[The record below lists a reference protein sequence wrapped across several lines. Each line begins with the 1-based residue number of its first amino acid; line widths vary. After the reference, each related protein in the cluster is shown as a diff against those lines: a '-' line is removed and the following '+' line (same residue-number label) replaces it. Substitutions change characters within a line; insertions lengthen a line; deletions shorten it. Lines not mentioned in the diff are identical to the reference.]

1 MNTLNTR
8 RKFFAMDEQGKIIS
22 SCDVDSNLALQIWT
36 RGKTPR
42 LSLHNKVKNSRKLIP
57 LSWVE
62 KRSRTLS
69 INGKKPGESFSYSV
83 NDFEPAIAKILT
95 EYFARTNFKVKY
107 FKLVIDLEKA
117 LHRPE
122 PMMSKSDFAM
132 MTDEK
137 RSSLWIAD
145 CSGGDRNAGIFRPF
159 FPLTQQESEVITE
172 ERLKFTG
179 AAMRTTEGLFKTCA
193 PELLK
198 KVNPLRWHNTV
209 RVTAA
214 AMLLGFSYC
223 GADGT
228 KTADSLWTAGEKPVN
243 LNPNV
248 TVLKA
253 PVKMLSIHDP
263 DMLRLGH
270 KLTAYIR
277 HCYRLDNISVSYVV
291 DSSKELQE
299 SGFTRTRRLDFNTGT
314 LGDVPYRVTF
324 YENESENMTAFGC
337 NPRMQTSRHTGDMM
351 ITLPTETFKA
361 AMNDDTLPGA
371 SANEFYTITRL
382 LWGVQFREWFTSI
395 APYVICEEI
404 CGAC

>member
-1 MNTLNTR
+1 ME
-8 RKFFAMDEQGKIIS
+8 EQGKIIS

-69 INGKKPGESFSYSV
+69 INGKKPGETLTYSV
-83 NDFEPAIAKILT
+83 NDFEPAISKILT

-107 FKLVIDLEKA
+107 FKLVIDLDRA
-117 LHRPE
+117 IHRPE
-122 PMMSKSDFAM
+122 PVMSKSDFAM

-137 RSSLWIAD
+137 RSALWIAD
-145 CSGGDRNAGIFRPF
+145 CSGADKNAGIFRPF
-159 FPLTQQESEVITE
+159 FPLTPEEAEVVIE
-172 ERLKFTG
+172 ARLKFTG
-179 AAMRTTEGLFKTCA
+179 AAMRTTEGFFKTGV
-193 PELLK
+193 PEILK
-198 KVNPLRWHNTV
+198 RENPSRWLNTV

-214 AMLLGFSYC
+214 AMMLGFSYC

-248 TVLKA
+248 TVLKT
-253 PVKMLSIHDP
+253 PEKKLSIHDP

-277 HCYRLDNISVSYVV
+277 HCYRLDDVSVSYVG
-291 DSSKELQE
+291 DSGKALQE
-299 SGFTRTRRLDFNTGT
+299 AGFTRTRRIDFNTGT

-324 YENESENMTAFGC
+324 YVNEAEGVTAFGC
-337 NPRMQTSRHTGDMM
+337 NPRMQTARHTGDMM
-351 ITLPTETFKA
+351 ITLPTETFNA
-361 AMNDDTLPGA
+361 AMNDDTLGGA
-371 SANEFYTITRL
+371 SVNEFYTITRL
-382 LWGVQFREWFTSI
+382 LWAVQFREWFMNIT
-395 APYVICEEI
+395 PYVRKFAGLAE
-404 CGAC
+404 